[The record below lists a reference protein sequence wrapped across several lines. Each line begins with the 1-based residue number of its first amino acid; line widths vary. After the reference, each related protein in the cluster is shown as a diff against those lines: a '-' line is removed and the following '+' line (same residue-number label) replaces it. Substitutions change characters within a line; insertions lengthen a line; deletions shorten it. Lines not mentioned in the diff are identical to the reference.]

1 MSRNG
6 RNAGFTLLE
15 VLVALAMFALLMGM
29 LTSGVRLVMRSYET
43 GTQQTDRL
51 SQLAVVLDV
60 LRDQI
65 GNARM
70 GIPGRSEEQGPSFI
84 GALDHLEFVGSLP
97 SQFAVGGLQTIFIG
111 LRPGKG
117 ERDLVVRWRPYEEG
131 PIDAIEQPRRGED
144 EDASVLL
151 DHVQKVEIAYYG
163 APDPDRG
170 PAWLDEWR
178 QPDYPPNLVR
188 LRVVFDDGYA
198 APDMVAALRVTGGG
212 L

>member
-1 MSRNG
+1 MSRH
-6 RNAGFTLLE
+6 RHAAGFTLLE

-29 LTSGVRLVMRSYET
+29 LTSGVRLIMRSYET

-51 SQLAVVLDV
+51 SQLSVVVDV

-65 GNARM
+65 ANARM
-70 GIPGRSEEQGPSFI
+70 SIPGRTEEQGPSFV

-97 SQFAVGGLQTIFIG
+97 SQFAVGGLQTIFVG
-111 LRPGKG
+111 LRQDKA
-117 ERDLVVRWRPYEEG
+117 ERDLIVRWRPYEEG

-144 EDASVLL
+144 DGATVLL
-151 DHVQKVEIAYYG
+151 DHVRKVEIAYYG
-163 APDPDRG
+163 APDPDR
-170 PAWLDEWR
+170 AASWQDEWR

-198 APDMVAALRVTGGG
+198 APDLVAALRVTGGG